1 MKIKYNMKVF
11 VKLNI
16 ISAFY
21 ALVLFIQL
29 QPMLNIY
36 RLVRITDWSF
46 GTIYMLVAIFN
57 LFVFIISTIV
67 FLFITRK
74 YLRQGNL
81 RFLLT
86 LLWIPFYAIIT
97 LIFYSLFPITIRG
110 EEPAPVLGLVFIGVF
125 FIYPFYIAFINIISS
140 KDI

>member
-1 MKIKYNMKVF
+1 MRIGYNMKIF

-16 ISAFY
+16 ISALY

-46 GTIYMLVAIFN
+46 GAIHMLTAIFN
-57 LFVFIISTIV
+57 LFVFIASTIV

-74 YLRQGNL
+74 YLGQGNL
-81 RFLLT
+81 RFFIT

-97 LIFYSLFPITIRG
+97 LIFYSLFPIAIRG
-110 EEPAPVLGLVFIGVF
+110 EEPAPVLGLVMICVF
-125 FIYPFYIAFINIISS
+125 LIYPFYIAFINIISS

>member
-125 FIYPFYIAFINIISS
+125 FIYPFYIAFLNIISS